1 MPAGFQVTP
10 DGGKERCYDGRMSA
24 TAADL
29 CVHAPT
35 AQPLRTSAEESQD
48 VASGRNKDLLQV
60 VTALRNVTLTAA
72 VAMLL
77 HRLFRAFQR
86 QQDIRAA
93 VRRADA
99 VDPVVLADAAV
110 RRIQ

>member
-1 MPAGFQVTP
+1 MSP

-35 AQPLRTSAEESQD
+35 AQPLRSSLEESQD
-48 VASGRNKDLLQV
+48 VQVASSRNRELLQLV
-60 VTALRNVTLTAA
+60 AALRNVTLTAA

-86 QQDIRAA
+86 QQDLRAA

-99 VDPVVLADAAV
+99 VNPAVLADAAV